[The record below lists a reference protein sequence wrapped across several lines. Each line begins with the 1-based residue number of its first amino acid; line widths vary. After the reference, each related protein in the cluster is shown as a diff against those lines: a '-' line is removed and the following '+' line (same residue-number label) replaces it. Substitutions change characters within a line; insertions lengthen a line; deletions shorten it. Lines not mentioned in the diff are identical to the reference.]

1 VSEATITAIQLTPT
15 HDGEASVVVELT
27 YANGGRSKIHIS
39 APDAALVMARA
50 GVASA
55 TELIGHPWSVLEI
68 RPV

>member
-1 VSEATITAIQLTPT
+1 VTTATITAVELAPT
-15 HDGEASVVVELT
+15 HDGEAAVVVELT

-55 TELIGHPWSVLEI
+55 MELIGHPWSVLEI